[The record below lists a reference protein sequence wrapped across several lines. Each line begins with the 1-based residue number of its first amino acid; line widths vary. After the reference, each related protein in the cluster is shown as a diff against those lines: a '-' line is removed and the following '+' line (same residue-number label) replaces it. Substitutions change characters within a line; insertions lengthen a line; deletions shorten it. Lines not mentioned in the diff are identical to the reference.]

1 MNKAKTRLSY
11 SKISCFMKCRRE
23 YYWRYIENLTPIQK
37 ADYFQ
42 IGIVVHD
49 LREKWIKNEL
59 EVTDIEK
66 LKEYISK
73 QFPSNDPETSQRVAL
88 EAATLFVGYVKDMDR
103 SPYELISPE
112 MHIELELEEFTLYA
126 RLDALAKDDRGN
138 VLRDELKTTSRMD
151 SAYLAGLSKGLQTG
165 ITFWIIDETMREHNV
180 KGSLFEIIV
189 KTKIPQY
196 ARHPIMKDRFTVDYT
211 KQCVHGVWESIKRC
225 GTDRKNFYPSMQCSY
240 GKYTCAYET
249 LCRNDTPMKRKT
261 LFTEYY
267 PTKGG
272 ESEKESKAAPA
283 TAAARRKNK

>member
-1 MNKAKTRLSY
+1 MTKTRLSY
-11 SKISCFMKCRRE
+11 SRISCFMKCRRE
-23 YYWRYIENLTPIQK
+23 YYWRYIENLAPITK

-59 EVTDIEK
+59 EVQDIES
-66 LKEYISK
+66 LRAHIER

-126 RLDALAKDDRGN
+126 RLDALAKDPNGN
-138 VLRDELKTTSRMD
+138 VFRDELKTTSRMD
-151 SAYLAGLSKGLQTG
+151 SSYLAGLSKGLQTG

-196 ARHPIMKDRFTVDYT
+196 SRQPIMRDRFTVEYT
-211 KQCVHGVWESIKRC
+211 KQCVYGVWESIKRC
-225 GTDRKNFYPSMQCSY
+225 GNDRTNFYPSMQCSF
-240 GKYTCAYET
+240 GRFLCPYET
-249 LCRNDTPMKRKT
+249 LCRNDTPMKRQT
-261 LFTEYY
+261 LFTAYH
-267 PTKGG
+267 PTEGG
-272 ESEKESKAAPA
+272 VSE
-283 TAAARRKNK
+283 AAAAKSTSKKGSARKTNK